1 MIEAKIDQSCNG
13 LCGLQRKDL
22 WICAF
27 LTMQKVAL
35 KKVRLAPILL
45 KKSKVEWLQSSRECQ
60 FLVVSAA
67 RSLCRTCTKVTGRFC
82 ANRCGPSRRRVSD
95 APAGLKNFAHE
106 LKGTFS
112 TISARSGHSA
122 NCACR
127 LGGLRHQLAP
137 SGPARES

>member
-45 KKSKVEWLQSSRECQ
+45 KKSKIEWLQNSRECQ

-67 RSLCRTCTKVTGRFC
+67 RSLCRTCTKVLVAFARIDVVPHV
-82 ANRCGPSRRRVSD
+82 AKVSD

-106 LKGTFS
+106 LEGTFS
-112 TISARSGHSA
+112 TISATAGRSLKVSFDH
-122 NCACR
+122 
-127 LGGLRHQLAP
+127 P
-137 SGPARES
+137 